1 MSPINSSKDIFN
13 NIPINFVLFSHDYF
27 TALGVK
33 ILSSMILL
41 TLHFFWKNKRSL
53 GLEGNIIVIFHYSL
67 PYNVNH
73 I

>member
-1 MSPINSSKDIFN
+1 MSPINSSKDILITFLL
-13 NIPINFVLFSHDYF
+13 VLFSRDYF

-53 GLEGNIIVIFHYSL
+53 GLEGNIIVTYHYSL
-67 PYNVNH
+67 PHSVNH